1 MSKIFGIL
9 FEKYF
14 ELRKSTWASQCTCI
28 RVSDSQIWRFNS
40 KVLLRYCHFCPRFVK
55 NGSKTAWTCAA
66 SLLAI
71 YGDNE
76 LCKKTIKVIFMISVD
91 VIKHSEAHL
100 TSKNRSSKNLLS
112 CLEALYIHYT
122 RPVVYMS
129 RNHMASRG

>member
-1 MSKIFGIL
+1 MSKTFGIL

-14 ELRKSTWASQCTCI
+14 KLRKSTWASQSTCI

-40 KVLLRYCHFCPRFVK
+40 KLPLRYCHFCPRFVK

-76 LCKKTIKVIFMISVD
+76 LCKKMIEVIFMISVD
-91 VIKHSEAHL
+91 VIEHSGAHL

-112 CLEALYIHYT
+112 CLEALY
-122 RPVVYMS
+122 RLLP
-129 RNHMASRG
+129 